1 MDAKLLEQ
9 VELLEELNRRNRED
23 KLARYKPYEKQKAWH
38 DMSAEKRCSALLAG
52 NQGGKSYAAAMQVA
66 IFATGRYPEW
76 WQGKRFSSTTRG
88 WVAGISSV
96 GVRDT
101 MQRLL
106 LGPLGNQGTGAIPKD
121 CIEQVRMSRGSPDA
135 VDSILVRHVN
145 GYTSQ
150 ITFKSY
156 EQGITRLAGETL
168 NYVCMDEEPPADV
181 FSECLARI
189 SATRGI
195 VFASFTPLLGMSE
208 IVRRFLDGSNPDY
221 GYVQFAL
228 DEAGHFTREEKEKI
242 EAGYQPFERD
252 ARVHGIPMLGSG
264 RVFQVAEEM
273 IRCEAFTIPR
283 HWSKIAGLDV
293 GIEHP
298 TAVAWLAVN
307 RDTDC
312 IYVFDTHRLK
322 DAPVAVHAEAIKR
335 RGASI
340 PLAYPHDAVSR
351 EAGSGHAQARRRG
364 VTTEPGQTFG
374 TRLEGLV
381 EARDL
386 VVHAHDA
393 VEREERVLVGVRD
406 E

>member
-228 DEAGHFTREEKEKI
+228 DEAGHFTREEKEKMNI
-242 EAGYQPFERD
+242 KNCPFCFSSSVEVQTRSEEGGRFSYYSRTD
-252 ARVHGIPMLGSG
+252 HYYSVKCRSCNASGPEKEEEQQAISAWNSIQAPEKLG
-264 RVFQVAEEM
+264 
-273 IRCEAFTIPR
+273 TP
-283 HWSKIAGLDV
+283 
-293 GIEHP
+293 
-298 TAVAWLAVN
+298 
-307 RDTDC
+307 
-312 IYVFDTHRLK
+312 
-322 DAPVAVHAEAIKR
+322 
-335 RGASI
+335 
-340 PLAYPHDAVSR
+340 
-351 EAGSGHAQARRRG
+351 
-364 VTTEPGQTFG
+364 
-374 TRLEGLV
+374 
-381 EARDL
+381 
-386 VVHAHDA
+386 
-393 VEREERVLVGVRD
+393 
-406 E
+406 